1 MKLSRNKISKL
12 LKSHNQSNKNL
23 KLNKKRNKNRNSFR
37 KKKQFNIRHKTIK
50 CKQKRL
56 KQKGGEGENIQKI
69 LDLLDK
75 PNMNEDDI
83 VQLFKEF
90 EILPWPKIP
99 KLSRVSSPTSA
110 SPPQEP
116 VSNVDATAP
125 APASQ
130 VPVAQVSPSTKP
142 IMASVVSDSDGP
154 DVPTVTAQ
162 KVEDV
167 GPSGQNVAQGEV
179 VSTQP
184 SQKDTYIIQISV
196 PPGSVTS
203 GATSPGGTLEKA
215 TENITGELIQR
226 N

>member
-56 KQKGGEGENIQKI
+56 KQKGGEGENIQKGGEGENILKI

-99 KLSRVSSPTSA
+99 KLSRAPPPAAAAAPPATAAAPQPAALPSTSA
-110 SPPQEP
+110 S
-116 VSNVDATAP
+116 
-125 APASQ
+125 
-130 VPVAQVSPSTKP
+130 QVSEGNLANIP
-142 IMASVVSDSDGP
+142 A
-154 DVPTVTAQ
+154 VTAQ
-162 KVEDV
+162 KIENV
-167 GPSGQNVAQGEV
+167 GPSGQDIVQAKV
-179 VSTQP
+179 VSTQQP
-184 SQKDTYIIQISV
+184 QKDTYIIQISV

-203 GATSPGGTLEKA
+203 GATSPRGTLEKTA
-215 TENITGELIQR
+215 EDITSALSL
-226 N
+226 NN